1 MLLNGA
7 EARHLAS
14 RRGECRHLT
23 AQTQPCGGRSA
34 TGEGACRQNERMD
47 SATVLDLA
55 LAIQPD
61 DLADIE
67 WVSDV
72 DVTPDGTRVAYTQS
86 RLSLDR
92 DETVTSIWVV
102 DITSPGEASKFTAGI
117 RRDTNP
123 RWSPDGRQLAFL
135 SERPCPDLTGAGAD
149 RPQLYVMAATGG
161 EARRVTSAPGGVVQF
176 AWAPDAT
183 RLAFIA
189 RVPTTEPE
197 VVKAS
202 VVGDRSP
209 SKPFRVIDS
218 LKYRRNGEGF
228 IDSRRHLFI
237 VGAGDGG
244 NAVQI
249 TDGDFDHSDPAW
261 SPDGSRV
268 VFVTARHNSRDTDN
282 AQSIVVT
289 DVSRHGG
296 GKDHTYASFTFVR
309 AVGPCAFPTWSP
321 DGSQIAFAG
330 HAYRTDTGRHTRVW
344 VVSASGGQAEAVA
357 DPLDRNVAASSGARP
372 TWTKDGKS
380 ILFTVETDGSTILV
394 EAPRPDLWIVG
405 GSDTL
410 RIVIGGRREVSTFAA
425 PAGADCIAAVLS
437 TAGQLPAV
445 HVVRR
450 EDGVWNETSLSDPN
464 SIWRQSRSV
473 GAVYRF
479 TVERPLG
486 PITVWV
492 HLPPAADVAAPR
504 SVPVLVNIHGG
515 PHAQYGDRFFDEF
528 AVYTG
533 AGYAV
538 VFTNPHGSTG
548 RSEAFTRSV
557 RGDWG
562 GIDAA
567 DVLAAVDAALA
578 AVPCLDPDRMGLMG
592 GSYGGYLT
600 SWIAAHDHRF
610 RAACSERAVND
621 FSSFAGT
628 SDIGFW
634 FAEGQLGASPY
645 DDPALAAKHS
655 PLTYAAAIQ
664 TPLLIMH
671 AEQDYRCPIEQAE
684 RLFVALA
691 RRGHPV
697 RFVRVPDA
705 DHELSRS
712 GRPRQRIERFRH
724 ILDWFGRYLKAPVGD
739 EPHRF

>member
-1 MLLNGA
+1 
-7 EARHLAS
+7 
-14 RRGECRHLT
+14 
-23 AQTQPCGGRSA
+23 
-34 TGEGACRQNERMD
+34 MD
-47 SATVLDLA
+47 SATALDLA

-67 WVSDV
+67 WVGDV
-72 DVTPDGTRVAYTQS
+72 DVTPDGTRAAYSQS
-86 RLSLDR
+86 RLSLER
-92 DETVTSIWVV
+92 DETVTAIWVV
-102 DITSPGEASKFTAGI
+102 DVTSPGQASKFTAGI

-135 SERPCPDLTGAGAD
+135 SERPCPDMTGAGAD
-149 RPQLYVMAATGG
+149 RAQLYVMPASGG

-176 AWAPDAT
+176 AWAPDAS
-183 RLAFIA
+183 RLAFIS
-189 RVPTTEPE
+189 RVPTIEPDGA
-197 VVKAS
+197 KAV

-228 IDSRRHLFI
+228 IESRRHLFI
-237 VGAGDGG
+237 VGVNDGRD
-244 NAVQI
+244 AVQI
-249 TDGDFDHSDPAW
+249 TDGDFDHADPAW

-282 AQSIVVT
+282 AQAIVVT
-289 DVSRHGG
+289 DVSRLGDG
-296 GKDHTYASFTFVR
+296 RADTYVSSTIVN
-309 AVGPCAFPTWSP
+309 AVGPCAFPAWSP
-321 DGSQIAFAG
+321 DGSRIAFTG
-330 HAYRTDTGRHTRVW
+330 HAYPTDTGRHTRVW
-344 VVSASGGQAEAVA
+344 VVSASGGHAQAVA
-357 DPLDRNVAASSGARP
+357 DLLDRNVAASNGARP
-372 TWTKDGKS
+372 TWTEDGTS
-380 ILFTVETDGSTILV
+380 IFFTVEDDGSTILV
-394 EAPRPDLWIVG
+394 EAPRPDLRSQD

-410 RIVIGGRREVSTFAA
+410 RIVLGGRREVSAFAVT
-425 PAGADCIAAVLS
+425 AGAASIVAVVS
-437 TAGQLPAV
+437 TAGKPPAV
-445 HVVRR
+445 HVARR
-450 EDGVWNETSLSDPN
+450 VDGAWNETSLSDPN
-464 SIWRQSRSV
+464 SIWQQTKSV
-473 GAVYRF
+473 GTVYRF
-479 TVERPLG
+479 EVQRPHD
-486 PITVWV
+486 PISVWV
-492 HLPPAADVAAPR
+492 HLPPASDIATPR

-567 DVLAAVDAALA
+567 DVLAAVDAALVA
-578 AVPCLDPDRMGLMG
+578 IPCLDPDRLGLMG

-600 SWIAAHDHRF
+600 SWIVAHDHRF

-645 DDPALAAKHS
+645 EDPALASKHS

-724 ILDWFGRYLKAPVGD
+724 ILEWFGTYLQAPVGG
-739 EPHRF
+739 EPHRP